1 MENLDNFQIFTNI
14 AMTGNLYSSPINA
27 SEYTLVDLQAVWT
40 GTPVGTLYVETSN
53 DVGTINPD
61 GSISGLVNWT
71 TYSGSAQAA
80 GGAAGDFAWH
90 IWATGFKWCRLSYLF
105 GSSTGVL
112 NARVNQKG

>member
-40 GTPVGTLYVETSN
+40 GIPVGTLYVETSN
-53 DVGTINPD
+53 DVGTIKPD

-71 TYSGSAQAA
+71 TYSGSTKPLAAQPEILPGTSGLLALSGVVCRTYLA
-80 GGAAGDFAWH
+80 QVP
-90 IWATGFKWCRLSYLF
+90 GF
-105 GSSTGVL
+105 
-112 NARVNQKG
+112 